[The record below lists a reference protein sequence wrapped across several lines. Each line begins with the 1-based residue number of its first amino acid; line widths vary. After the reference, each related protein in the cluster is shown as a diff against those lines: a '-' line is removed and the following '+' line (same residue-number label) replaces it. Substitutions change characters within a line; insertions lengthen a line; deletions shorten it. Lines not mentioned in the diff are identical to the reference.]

1 MKTILI
7 IVILISLFVLFIYL
21 YKSKRI
27 LLDSFEKGN
36 TIVCGTKGKGKD
48 LIFSYVIRK
57 RKKEY
62 YSNIHYNHKKSLQ
75 NDIKISDISIFPNT
89 YQNFLNNEI
98 VIVDKTLKE
107 NCDFYIS
114 DAGVYLPS
122 QLDSTLHK
130 VYPSLPLTYAIVR
143 HLYNSNIHCNVQR
156 ADRLWKALRE
166 QADYFITATGTI
178 NLGIVLITTFRFY
191 DKLESCCKDL
201 RPLKMSI
208 SNEYQKALAE
218 ENRALNGTIKSGMII
233 QPIWTI
239 KYDSRAFHKKVFGFA
254 FKKEKKKLFNKR
266 KRKFYIDL

>member
-1 MKTILI
+1 MK
-7 IVILISLFVLFIYL
+7 VILLIVALVVLIVLCVYL
-21 YKSKRI
+21 YKSKRL
-27 LLDSFEKGN
+27 LLDSFSKGN
-36 TIVCGTKGKGKD
+36 CVVCGTKGKGKD

-62 YSNIHYNHKKSLQ
+62 YSNIQYNHVKSLH

-98 VIVDKTLKE
+98 VIVDKKLKE
-107 NCDFYIS
+107 GCDFYIS
-114 DAGVYLPS
+114 DSGVYLPS
-122 QLDSTLHK
+122 QLDSSLHK
-130 VYPSLPLTYAIVR
+130 VYPSLPLTYAIIR

-178 NLGIVLITTFRFY
+178 NLGIVLITTFRYY

-201 RPLKMSI
+201 RPFKSSI

-218 ENRALNGTIKSGMII
+218 QNRAINGTIKSGMII

-254 FKKEKKKLFNKR
+254 FKKKKKRLFTKTKKKINN
-266 KRKFYIDL
+266 D